1 MKTQYRNKLWLAVL
15 PLAFAMGACQNEEIV
30 EAGQSVN
37 VEGKT
42 VLRATMGSYNAPQS
56 RAQVELGNTDE
67 SQEVFMWNT
76 EDAFVVYNQEDP
88 TVSSLFTIS
97 GYDEANPSAEATF
110 VGEGEISEGAKVTA
124 IYPAPD
130 ASAVQDGV
138 VTLAFSD
145 PYGTSVG
152 DNSEW
157 MIRDYM
163 MKHMFMY
170 ATATMEGANSTLT
183 FHHLCAMARVSY
195 TNASGADQN
204 ISEVM
209 VGTGTNCMNNSM
221 TFNLKDNTYEVND
234 NSASVR
240 LTFNDLTVASG
251 RTVDF
256 YLLFIPSGNSLGN
269 SDVVR
274 VRINDMEVTMP
285 ASDITSQKFEAGKRY
300 WFNVMQTQ
308 TGLNWNADVEKEG
321 LITNLPLIS
330 IAETENGVQFE
341 KDENGFVDVNVNSEK
356 IAQVTS
362 LNLSQQ
368 VDNIGGLEYFT
379 ALKEL
384 YLGNIGLRSLD
395 VSQMLELTHLD
406 CSENELTE
414 LDVTQNDNLEVLI
427 CNSNNL
433 SKLDLSKNVALTDLH
448 CCENSLGTLDLTN
461 NENLL
466 VLDCFNAGLSELNLK
481 NNTKLLSIY
490 CGLNQ
495 LKELDVSQNKYLRY
509 VDLTFGRDYGYGDSE
524 TPANYMTSLDF
535 SNNPEIY
542 YLRVSN
548 CQLLTSL
555 NISKNSKLLCLECG
569 ETSLSELNVS
579 GNPLLETLVCT
590 NNKQLKTLDVSNNL
604 DLEVL
609 DCNWSAIISLDVS
622 KNTSLVSLGCAC
634 EDLTSLNISSNSLLQ
649 RLDCRYSRLTE
660 LDLSANVE
668 LTRLECSNAHLS
680 ELDIT
685 NNSKLIFRDEG
696 GNCHLY
702 CGGQY
707 DDNYNYVPLT
717 LYLTSEQLSKWEDV
731 QWEGGNEEVNPVVQ
745 EPSSN

>member
-15 PLAFAMGACQNEEIV
+15 PLAFAMGACQNEEIA

-76 EDAFVVYNQEDP
+76 EDAFMVYNQEDP

-170 ATATMEGANSTLT
+170 ATATIEGANSTLT

-300 WFNVMQTQ
+300 WFNVMQTKAD
-308 TGLNWNADVEKEG
+308 GLIWKKDAPEV
-321 LITNLPLIS
+321 LITNLPLIKYLEDYRNVS
-330 IAETENGVQFE
+330 FT
-341 KDENGFVDVNVNSEK
+341 KDENGYVNVWDNIDQIS
-356 IAQVTS
+356 QVT
-362 LNLSQQ
+362 
-368 VDNIGGLEYFT
+368 NIGLNYAEGIENLEGLEYFT
-379 ALKEL
+379 NLT
-384 YLGNIGLRSLD
+384 YLNVSNMGLTSLD
-395 VSQMLELTHLD
+395 VSMFPNLETLECWNNQFEKLDVSANAKLVNLTCYEAGL
-406 CSENELTE
+406 SE
-414 LDVTQNDNLEVLI
+414 LDVTHNPELETLS
-427 CNSNNL
+427 CGGNNIA
-433 SKLDLSKNVALTDLH
+433 SLDLSKNLKLKSLMVGGEFGEKYNPIASLDISNNVELVDLVLIECH
-448 CCENSLGTLDLTN
+448 NITN
-461 NENLL
+461 IDVSKHTKLENLM
-466 VLDCFNAGLSELNLK
+466 FPETGITSINLK
-481 NNTKLLSIY
+481 NNTALSRLTCYYAPLTQLDLSNNKSLTFLY
-490 CGLNQ
+490 CDDTQ
-495 LKELDVSQNKYLRY
+495 IMELDVS
-509 VDLTFGRDYGYGDSE
+509 
-524 TPANYMTSLDF
+524 
-535 SNNPEIY
+535 NNPLLNE
-542 YLRVSN
+542 LRCADTPITKLDVS
-548 CQLLTSL
+548 
-555 NISKNSKLLCLECG
+555 K
-569 ETSLSELNVS
+569 
-579 GNPLLETLVCT
+579 NPLLEILWCRSTLIT
-590 NNKQLKTLDVSNNL
+590 TLDVSNNP
-604 DLEVL
+604 
-609 DCNWSAIISLDVS
+609 
-622 KNTSLVSLGCAC
+622 
-634 EDLTSLNISSNSLLQ
+634 
-649 RLDCRYSRLTE
+649 
-660 LDLSANVE
+660 E
-668 LTRLECSNAHLS
+668 LTDLNCGDCCLR

-685 NNSKLIFRDEG
+685 NNPKLTWIP
-696 GNCHLY
+696 
-702 CGGQY
+702 CGGQRE
-707 DDNYNYVPLT
+707 NYESIELI
-717 LYLTSEQLSKWEDV
+717 LYLTQEQNDNLWANMDKSMVENV
-731 QWEGGNEEVNPVVQ
+731 TPVVK
-745 EPSSN
+745 

>member
-1 MKTQYRNKLWLAVL
+1 MKTQYRNMLWLAAL
-15 PLAFAMGACQNEEIV
+15 PLAFAMGACQNEEIA

-76 EDAFVVYNQEDP
+76 EDAFMVYNQEDP

-110 VGEGEISEGAKVTA
+110 VGEGKISEGTKVTA

-170 ATATMEGANSTLT
+170 ATATIEGANSTLT

-300 WFNVMQTQ
+300 WFNVMQTKAD
-308 TGLNWNADVEKEG
+308 GLIWKKDAPEV
-321 LITNLPLIS
+321 LITNLPLIKYLEDYRNVS
-330 IAETENGVQFE
+330 FT
-341 KDENGFVDVNVNSEK
+341 KDENGYVNVWDNIDQIS
-356 IAQVTS
+356 QVT
-362 LNLSQQ
+362 
-368 VDNIGGLEYFT
+368 NIGLNYAEGIENLEGLEYFT
-379 ALKEL
+379 NLT
-384 YLGNIGLRSLD
+384 YLNVSNMGLTSLD
-395 VSQMLELTHLD
+395 VSMFPNLETLECWNNQFEKLDVSANAKLVNLTCYEAGL
-406 CSENELTE
+406 SE
-414 LDVTQNDNLEVLI
+414 LDVTHNPELETLS
-427 CNSNNL
+427 CGGNNIA
-433 SKLDLSKNVALTDLH
+433 SLDLSKNLKLKSLMVGGEFGEKYNPIASLDISNNVELVDLVLIECH
-448 CCENSLGTLDLTN
+448 NITN
-461 NENLL
+461 IDVSKHTKLENLM
-466 VLDCFNAGLSELNLK
+466 FPETGITSINLK
-481 NNTKLLSIY
+481 NNTALSRLTCYYAPLTQLDLSNNKSLTFLY
-490 CGLNQ
+490 CDDTQ
-495 LKELDVSQNKYLRY
+495 IMELDVS
-509 VDLTFGRDYGYGDSE
+509 
-524 TPANYMTSLDF
+524 
-535 SNNPEIY
+535 NNPLLNE
-542 YLRVSN
+542 LRCADTPITKLDVS
-548 CQLLTSL
+548 
-555 NISKNSKLLCLECG
+555 K
-569 ETSLSELNVS
+569 
-579 GNPLLETLVCT
+579 NPLLEILWCRSTLIT
-590 NNKQLKTLDVSNNL
+590 TLDVSNNP
-604 DLEVL
+604 
-609 DCNWSAIISLDVS
+609 
-622 KNTSLVSLGCAC
+622 
-634 EDLTSLNISSNSLLQ
+634 
-649 RLDCRYSRLTE
+649 
-660 LDLSANVE
+660 E
-668 LTRLECSNAHLS
+668 LTDLNCGDCCLR

-685 NNSKLIFRDEG
+685 NNPKLTWIP
-696 GNCHLY
+696 
-702 CGGQY
+702 CGGQRE
-707 DDNYNYVPLT
+707 NYESIELI
-717 LYLTSEQLSKWEDV
+717 LYLTQEQNDNLWANMDKSMVENV
-731 QWEGGNEEVNPVVQ
+731 TPVVK
-745 EPSSN
+745 

>member
-1 MKTQYRNKLWLAVL
+1 MKTQYRNMLWLAAL
-15 PLAFAMGACQNEEIV
+15 PLAFAMGACQNEEIA

-76 EDAFVVYNQEDP
+76 EDAFMVYNQEDP

-110 VGEGEISEGAKVTA
+110 VGEGKISEGTKVTA

-170 ATATMEGANSTLT
+170 ATATIEGANSTLT

-300 WFNVMQTQ
+300 WFNVMQTKAD
-308 TGLNWNADVEKEG
+308 GLIWKKDAPEV
-321 LITNLPLIS
+321 LITNLPLIKYLEDYRNVS
-330 IAETENGVQFE
+330 FT
-341 KDENGFVDVNVNSEK
+341 KDENGYVNVWDNIDQIS
-356 IAQVTS
+356 QVT
-362 LNLSQQ
+362 
-368 VDNIGGLEYFT
+368 NIGLNYAEGIENLEGLEYFT
-379 ALKEL
+379 NLT
-384 YLGNIGLRSLD
+384 YLNVSNMGLTSLD
-395 VSQMLELTHLD
+395 VSMFPNLETLECWNNQFEKLDVSANAKLVNLTCYEAGL
-406 CSENELTE
+406 SE
-414 LDVTQNDNLEVLI
+414 LDVTHNPELETLS
-427 CNSNNL
+427 CGGNNIA
-433 SKLDLSKNVALTDLH
+433 SLDLSKNLKLKSLMVGGEFGEKYNPIASLDISNNVELVDLVLIECH
-448 CCENSLGTLDLTN
+448 NITN
-461 NENLL
+461 IDVSKHTKLENLM
-466 VLDCFNAGLSELNLK
+466 FPETGITSINLK
-481 NNTKLLSIY
+481 NNTALSRLTCYYAPLTQLDLSNNKSLTFLY
-490 CGLNQ
+490 CDDTQ
-495 LKELDVSQNKYLRY
+495 IMELDVS
-509 VDLTFGRDYGYGDSE
+509 
-524 TPANYMTSLDF
+524 
-535 SNNPEIY
+535 NNPLLNE
-542 YLRVSN
+542 LRCADTPITKLDVS
-548 CQLLTSL
+548 
-555 NISKNSKLLCLECG
+555 K
-569 ETSLSELNVS
+569 
-579 GNPLLETLVCT
+579 NPLLEILWCRSTLIT
-590 NNKQLKTLDVSNNL
+590 TLDVSNNP
-604 DLEVL
+604 
-609 DCNWSAIISLDVS
+609 
-622 KNTSLVSLGCAC
+622 
-634 EDLTSLNISSNSLLQ
+634 
-649 RLDCRYSRLTE
+649 
-660 LDLSANVE
+660 E
-668 LTRLECSNAHLS
+668 LTDLNCGDCCLR

-685 NNSKLIFRDEG
+685 NNPKLTWIP
-696 GNCHLY
+696 
-702 CGGQY
+702 CGGQRE
-707 DDNYNYVPLT
+707 NYESIELI
-717 LYLTSEQLSKWEDV
+717 LYLTQEQNDNLWANMDESMVENV
-731 QWEGGNEEVNPVVQ
+731 TPVVK
-745 EPSSN
+745 